1 MFATAMWRLRRKK
14 GSHFIL
20 DTENSSVLT
29 IKNDL
34 LPEPQF
40 FLK

>member
-20 DTENSSVLT
+20 DTENSSVVT
-29 IKNDL
+29 TKNDL
-34 LPEPQF
+34 LPEIQVL
-40 FLK
+40 LK